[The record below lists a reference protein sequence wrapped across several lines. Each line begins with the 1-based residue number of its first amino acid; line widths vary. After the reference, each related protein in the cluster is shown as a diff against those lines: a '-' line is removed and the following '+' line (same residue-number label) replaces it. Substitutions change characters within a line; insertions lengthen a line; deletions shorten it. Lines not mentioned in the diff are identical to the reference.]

1 MHAVTAY
8 MVIPLD
14 NCEHLGT
21 GLKHLIC
28 DYKADVSAA
37 YNDHA
42 LAGEHAVDICHGLR
56 SAGEHYAGQS

>member
-1 MHAVTAY
+1 MHAISADVIVT
-8 MVIPLD
+8 LD
-14 NCEHLGT
+14 NGKHLCSCLEHLV
-21 GLKHLIC
+21 C
-28 DYKADVSAA
+28 NDKADVSAA